1 MQQQLTCNQ
10 VSALLTFYVE
20 NKLNDKLKKYVE
32 YHLSICPKCYEKYQ
46 KLKTIVSNFTE
57 ITRKIS
63 DDTDDESDNTYMTKQ
78 YEEFKS
84 NLSAYIDNELSDEEN
99 IRIKK
104 IAISNPIARKDLEDI
119 YTFKRLLHS
128 SFDKTKNSVKEDFS
142 KNILSR
148 ITTMNSSNKLD
159 PFYLIMTLFTVITAI
174 ALLGIANFVIF

>member
-10 VSALLTFYVE
+10 VAALLTFYID
-20 NKLNDKLKKYVE
+20 NKLNGQLKQYVE
-32 YHLSICPKCYEKYQ
+32 YHLSICPKCNEKYQ
-46 KLKTIVSNFTE
+46 KLIKIVNNFTE
-57 ITRKIS
+57 ISNKIIDKEEEEEETPYLTR
-63 DDTDDESDNTYMTKQ
+63 Q

-128 SFDKTKNSVKEDFS
+128 SFDKTRNEAKEDFS
-142 KNILSR
+142 KSVLNQIYS
-148 ITTMNSSNKLD
+148 MHKSNKLD
-159 PFYLIMTLFTVITAI
+159 PFYLIMTLFTVII
-174 ALLGIANFVIF
+174 AVTVLGIVNLLVF